1 MIFLFKVTHWDS
13 IKNPYFSMVP
23 GIFLQK
29 KLTKKSLRI
38 IPWDFPRLPPS
49 AQLTTLPLCFAALIG
64 NKKVAKDC
72 KKKEEESK
80 R

>member
-23 GIFLQK
+23 GTFLQK

-38 IPWDFPRLPPS
+38 IPWDFP
-49 AQLTTLPLCFAALIG
+49 TLPLSGKVYFPSSPLLHTACF
-64 NKKVAKDC
+64 
-72 KKKEEESK
+72 KKELKGRRREK
-80 R
+80 RRGRM